1 MNRGYVDLT
10 ALLLLELAI
19 FLIPKKSQKNLYFK
33 KMKDTLCF
41 RLFAQVELHPSWL
54 VRRWPRCGRRARASP
69 RGISMHF
76 DRGFTPFQIFRYIP
90 STSFIALPMQQRYL
104 GLGYIPE

>member
-1 MNRGYVDLT
+1 
-10 ALLLLELAI
+10 
-19 FLIPKKSQKNLYFK
+19 
-33 KMKDTLCF
+33 MKDTLCF
-41 RLFAQVELHPSWL
+41 RLFVQVELHPSWL

-90 STSFIALPMQQRYL
+90 CHHLVHCFAYAATVFRIRLHTRMNYEFVYLLMQPKYL
-104 GLGYIPE
+104 TNG

>member
-1 MNRGYVDLT
+1 
-10 ALLLLELAI
+10 
-19 FLIPKKSQKNLYFK
+19 
-33 KMKDTLCF
+33 MKDTLCF

-90 STSFIALPMQQRYL
+90 STSFIALPIQQRYL
-104 GLGYIPE
+104 GLGLHTRMNYEFVYLLMQPRYMTTLLVLI

>member
-1 MNRGYVDLT
+1 
-10 ALLLLELAI
+10 
-19 FLIPKKSQKNLYFK
+19 
-33 KMKDTLCF
+33 MKDTLCF

-54 VRRWPRCGRRARASP
+54 VRRWPRCGRRAHASP